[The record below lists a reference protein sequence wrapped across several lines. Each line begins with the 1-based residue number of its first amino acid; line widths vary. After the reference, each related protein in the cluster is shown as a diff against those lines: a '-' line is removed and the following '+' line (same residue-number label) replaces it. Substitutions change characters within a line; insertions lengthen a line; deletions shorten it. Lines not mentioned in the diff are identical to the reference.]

1 MNHRVLFF
9 IIVPPIAFA
18 YIIVRF
24 LPAHWSGIQIAGLI
38 LTVGGLVLLTVSRI
52 QLGNSFSLRP
62 EARKLITHGI
72 YSRIRNPI
80 YVFGLITI
88 AGLFLYLN
96 RPLLLL
102 LILVIVP
109 IQIARARAEG
119 RVLEERFGDE
129 YRQYRSST
137 WF

>member
-1 MNHRVLFF
+1 MNRRALFVT
-9 IIVPPIAFA
+9 IVPPVAFA

-24 LPAHWSGIQIAGLI
+24 LPAHWTGVQIAGLI
-38 LTVGGLVLLTVSRI
+38 LTVGGLILLTVSRI
-52 QLGNSFSLRP
+52 QLGNSFSIRP

-80 YVFGLITI
+80 YVFGSIAI
-88 AGLFLYLN
+88 AGLVLYLN

-102 LILVIVP
+102 LVLVIVP
-109 IQIARARAEG
+109 LQIVRARAEG

-129 YRQYRSST
+129 YRHYRSST

>member
-1 MNHRVLFF
+1 MNHRVVFF

-18 YIIVRF
+18 YIIARF
-24 LPAHWSGIQIAGLI
+24 LPSHWSGIQIAGLI

-88 AGLFLYLN
+88 TGLFLYLN
-96 RPLLLL
+96 SPLLLL
-102 LILVIVP
+102 LVLVIVP
-109 IQIARARAEG
+109 MQIARARAEG